1 MTVFFKPNRLVVYDL
16 TAFQAINLIANN
28 WIAAAMLLALV
39 VILTSPKLAIAGDD
53 HGEAVPAAAG
63 TASPRVSSSSDL
75 FELVGIAQ
83 GEKLVIYLDRF
94 ATNAPVLAAKIE
106 VETGAAKGLA

>member
-1 MTVFFKPNRLVVYDL
+1 MTVIFKPNWPVVPVSI
-16 TAFQAINLIANN
+16 TVKAMNLIAYC
-28 WIAAAMLLALV
+28 WIAVAMLLAALAV
-39 VILTSPKLAIAGDD
+39 PRPAIAGGD
-53 HGEAVPAAAG
+53 HGEAAPAAAG
-63 TASPRVSSSSDL
+63 TTSPRVSSSSDL

>member
-1 MTVFFKPNRLVVYDL
+1 MTVFFKPNRPVVHDL
-16 TAFQAINLIANN
+16 NAFQAINLIANR
-28 WIAAAMLLALV
+28 WIAVAMLLTLV
-39 VILTSPKLAIAGDD
+39 VLTSPKLAIAGDD

>member
-1 MTVFFKPNRLVVYDL
+1 MTVLFKPNRPVVHAL
-16 TAFQAINLIANN
+16 TAVKAMNLIAFR
-28 WIAAAMLLALV
+28 WAAAAMLLAV
-39 VILTSPKLAIAGDD
+39 LAVPRLAAAGGD
-53 HGEAVPAAAG
+53 HGKAAPAAAG
-63 TASPRVSSSSDL
+63 TTLPRVSSSSDL